1 MSVVFVSRLTLAVL
15 SEAHL
20 LERLAMYEAAL
31 SQTQALCTIASSSAG
46 PSSMIP
52 SFPSGADDAAVRARI
67 FWYAHMQEGIST
79 GMRGGRLVL

>member
-1 MSVVFVSRLTLAVL
+1 MHT
-15 SEAHL
+15 EAHP

-46 PSSMIP
+46 PSLIA
-52 SFPSGADDAAVRARI
+52 SFTHGSDDTAIRARI